1 MAPRDDDLLALAE
14 RALEGARDAAQATAW
29 WERQLSSTPGNA
41 VASEAVSVEVAV
53 LREGRVGTAVTTD
66 VDDDG
71 LGRALDAA
79 GRAAATGPEAS
90 PLPRAVAGASARRL

>member
-1 MAPRDDDLLALAE
+1 MAPHHDDLLALAE

-71 LGRALDAA
+71 LRLALDAA
-79 GRAAATGPEAS
+79 GRAAATGSGGVA
-90 PLPRAVAGASARRL
+90 AAGAHAGASARRL